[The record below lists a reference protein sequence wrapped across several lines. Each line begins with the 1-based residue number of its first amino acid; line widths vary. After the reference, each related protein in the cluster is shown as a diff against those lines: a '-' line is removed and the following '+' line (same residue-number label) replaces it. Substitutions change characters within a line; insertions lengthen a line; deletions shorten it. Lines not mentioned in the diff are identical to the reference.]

1 VRRLLDEWRGRSA
14 RAERWGVP
22 AALDQLLFAA
32 DWSHERWE
40 DNEQKYLGRQGEY
53 PGYDRGLRGE
63 DPQLPHLPDYPWP
76 THSVVLNGRGQ
87 FPCEGRW
94 VTEAD
99 CRIIREHGWVRSFP
113 QHAHHIRPYSS
124 ATATQPPYGFRV

>member
-1 VRRLLDEWRGRSA
+1 M
-14 RAERWGVP
+14 P

-40 DNEQKYLGRQGEY
+40 DAEQKYLGRQGEY
-53 PGYDRGLRGE
+53 PGYERGLRGE
-63 DPQLPHLPDYPWP
+63 EPQLPHLPDYPWP
-76 THSVVLNGRGQ
+76 AHSVVLNGRGQ

-99 CRIIREHGWVRSFP
+99 CRVIREHGWVRSSP
-113 QHAHHIRPYSS
+113 HACPPHTASLQRDGCAN
-124 ATATQPPYGFRV
+124 ATRLPRLKVCCG